1 MSVECSIVVIPL
13 HIGLFIVN
21 TIELGFAR
29 GKVLWIVDPRPRKGS
44 LTNSRGWAKVSM
56 EPAGS
61 EAERQRAGRRE
72 YVIFAQPAESRSK
85 LQHADNVAQQAIAS
99 RRAAPLIT
107 VNLGG
112 RQEAAVVT
120 AGVVEE
126 AAVVATGAPE
136 AVGVAQG
143 AGLRSPPQ
151 AP

>member
-1 MSVECSIVVIPL
+1 MAAGRRQRRRTRLMSVECNIVVVPV

-29 GKVLWIVDPRPRKGS
+29 GKILLIVDPRPRKGS

-85 LQHADNVAQQAIAS
+85 LQHADNVAQQAIER

-107 VNLGG
+107 KPQSG
-112 RQEAAVVT
+112 RNRHNST
-120 AGVVEE
+120 
-126 AAVVATGAPE
+126 P
-136 AVGVAQG
+136 
-143 AGLRSPPQ
+143 
-151 AP
+151 